1 MHGCILIFLQ
11 ILIGKFCNILEDAI
25 DEQDWRQV
33 KLVLKEMDALYEELE
48 RKSNGFDSD
57 EY

>member
-1 MHGCILIFLQ
+1 MDDLTTLF
-11 ILIGKFCNILEDAI
+11 GKYCNILEDAI

-33 KLVLKEMDALYEELE
+33 KLVLKEMDALYEDLE
-48 RKSNGFDSD
+48 RKSNGFDSG